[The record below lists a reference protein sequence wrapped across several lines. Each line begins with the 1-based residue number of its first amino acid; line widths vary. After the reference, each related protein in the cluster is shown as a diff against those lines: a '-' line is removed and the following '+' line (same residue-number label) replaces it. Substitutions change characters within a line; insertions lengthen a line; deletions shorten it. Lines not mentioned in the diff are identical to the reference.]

1 MLFAPGATGVPLPA
15 HVSMTYTVR
24 KATMDDVA
32 AIERVMRESL
42 TGLGPRTYDARQ
54 IASSLEHVAHI
65 DHHLIA
71 DGTYFV
77 VVDGEAIVACG
88 GWSRR
93 GKLYAG
99 SAAQG
104 GEDRLLDPATE
115 PARVRAMFVVPS
127 HARRGIGRDIL
138 RRCEEEARAA
148 GFRTVELMAML
159 SGKEMYAACGY
170 EAVED
175 VEPPLADGT
184 PLPLTRMTKMLK

>member
-1 MLFAPGATGVPLPA
+1 VTLTF
-15 HVSMTYTVR
+15 R

-32 AIERVMRESL
+32 AIERVMRDSL
-42 TGLGPRTYDARQ
+42 VGLGPRAYDERQ
-54 IASSLEHVAHI
+54 IASSLQHVAHI
-65 DHHLIA
+65 DRNLIS

-77 VVDGEAIVACG
+77 VSDDDAIVACG

-104 GEDRLLDPATE
+104 DEDRFLDPATE

-127 HARRGIGRDIL
+127 HARRGIGRGIL
-138 RRCEEEARAA
+138 SRCENEARAA
-148 GFRTVELMAML
+148 GFKAVELMAML
-159 SGKEMYAACGY
+159 SGIEMYTACGY
-170 EAVED
+170 EPVEN

-184 PLPLTRMTKMLK
+184 KLPLTRMRKALLPRAG